1 MNSSVA
7 SKGRLVSLAD
17 QLRSTRQP
25 GQVVLQASVDA
36 VSPNPRQPR
45 KTLNP
50 KRMEELAGSVRK
62 NGIKQPIRV
71 TLTSPGQYE
80 LVSGERR
87 WRAAKMAGLKE
98 VPAIVDDKTR
108 RSRKAPPGSRGES
121 RSRRHDPR
129 RRGARCRRVG
139 RVFQRP
145 RGS

>member
-25 GQVVLQASVDA
+25 GQVVLQVSVDA

-45 KTLNP
+45 KTCNP
-50 KRMEELAGSVRK
+50 KRLEELAGSVRK

-80 LVSGERR
+80 LVSGEGGGGGNGEAPR
-87 WRAAKMAGLKE
+87 W
-98 VPAIVDDKTR
+98 PA
-108 RSRKAPPGSRGES
+108 
-121 RSRRHDPR
+121 
-129 RRGARCRRVG
+129 
-139 RVFQRP
+139 
-145 RGS
+145 